1 MIESSESQN
10 LVCENDIL
18 IVDVV
23 SDWEELT
30 YVDRSDSIKEY
41 LKEERISGTF
51 LKLKMKKMPALKM
64 MKMPELKMMKMP
76 ELKMMKL
83 SELKIMMLWE
93 LMIMKLPELKIAKL
107 LQKMKIAKL
116 LPEQSC
122 G

>member
-1 MIESSESQN
+1 MIESSESQS

-30 YVDRSDSIKEY
+30 YVDWSDSIKEY

-51 LKLKMKKMPALKM
+51 LKLKM

-107 LQKMKIAKL
+107 LPKLKIAKL